1 MSAFSAAVDLI
12 FADPNM
18 AVDATWLRG
27 GVAPAIPCRVIRAR
41 PDEIVDYGAARIVS
55 ASQRLDVRCAEVS
68 DPARGDLILI
78 GIERFRVQSQPRA
91 DRERLVWSID
101 AVPE

>member
-1 MSAFSAAVDLI
+1 MSAFTAAVDVI

-18 AVDATWLRG
+18 AADATWLRG
-27 GVAPAIPCRVIRAR
+27 GFAPAIPCRVIRAR
-41 PDEIVDYGAARIVS
+41 PDDIVDYGAARVVS
-55 ASQRLDVRCAEVS
+55 ATQRLDVRVS
-68 DPARGDLILI
+68 EITDPAKGDLILI
-78 GIERFRVQSQPRA
+78 GAERFRVQSQPRA